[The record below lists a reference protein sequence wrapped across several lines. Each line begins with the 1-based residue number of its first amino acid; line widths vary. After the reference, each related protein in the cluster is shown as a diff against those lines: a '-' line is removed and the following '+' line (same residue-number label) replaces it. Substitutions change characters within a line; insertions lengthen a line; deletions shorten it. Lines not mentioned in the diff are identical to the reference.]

1 MIRLFALAAIALA
14 PFATP
19 ALAQQAPE
27 TCDRESR
34 VILDRA
40 QPNESVDVTE
50 KDTPQDIIV
59 SRFLVVP
66 TDNCGPAQQE
76 TQMQVVQTESGS
88 AAPTT
93 MQ

>member
-1 MIRLFALAAIALA
+1 MIRFFALAAIAFA

-27 TCDRESR
+27 TCDRTSR
-34 VILDRA
+34 VVLDRA

-50 KDTPQDIIV
+50 KDTPQEIIV

-76 TQMQVVQTESGS
+76 TQMQVVQTQGGD
-88 AAPTT
+88 AASTAV
-93 MQ
+93 Q